1 MIEIG
6 AVLKSLEAG
15 PGGIAGRQQDIRVVW
30 IKLGQRCYQTP
41 GITAY
46 STALLERGSV
56 INPDFQEARSQSP
69 ISP

>member
-1 MIEIG
+1 MTEIG
-6 AVLKSLEAG
+6 AVLKRLETG
-15 PGGIAGRQQDIRVVW
+15 PGSVVSRQQGIPVVW